1 MRFLF
6 LLFAI
11 LPIVEIAL
19 LVQVGGIIG
28 GWNTI
33 GLVILTAFIGAYF
46 VKREGIATLQT
57 AQAKMQRNELPGKEM
72 VEGLMLVVA
81 GILLVTPGLITD
93 VLGFMFALPGSRH
106 LIASQ
111 LSKHMKL
118 RVVTQAGGFNQQA
131 GGFNQQSGG
140 AEYNP
145 FENPFNQQQSGKPG
159 SSDNGDVLE
168 GEFSDKTQNDPDKRL
183 K

>member
-1 MRFLF
+1 VRFLF

-19 LVQVGGIIG
+19 LVNVGGIIG

-72 VEGLMLVVA
+72 VEGLMLVIA
-81 GILLVTPGLITD
+81 GILLVTPGFITD

-106 LIASQ
+106 VIASQ

-118 RVVTQAGGFNQQA
+118 RVVTQAGGFSQQP
-131 GGFNQQSGG
+131 GGGQ
-140 AEYNP
+140 YNP
-145 FENPFNQQQSGKPG
+145 FEAPFNQQQSGQSG
-159 SSDNGDVLE
+159 FSDNGDVIE

>member
-93 VLGFMFALPGSRH
+93 VLGFF
-106 LIASQ
+106 
-111 LSKHMKL
+111 K
-118 RVVTQAGGFNQQA
+118 
-131 GGFNQQSGG
+131 
-140 AEYNP
+140 Y
-145 FENPFNQQQSGKPG
+145 
-159 SSDNGDVLE
+159 
-168 GEFSDKTQNDPDKRL
+168 
-183 K
+183 